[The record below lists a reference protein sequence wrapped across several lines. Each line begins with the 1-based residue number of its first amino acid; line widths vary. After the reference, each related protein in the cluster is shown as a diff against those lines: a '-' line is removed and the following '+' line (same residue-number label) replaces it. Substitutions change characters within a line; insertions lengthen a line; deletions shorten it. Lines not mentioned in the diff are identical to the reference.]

1 MNSKTLIVLIFFLV
15 TLQIQCRKENAD
27 SKQESCVTEEQ
38 ITSDFD
44 KFYIYYP
51 GPQKNGYAKAIK
63 INKEWKASASAKIL
77 NSILAIKFETFNTEE
92 EDNKGYETEIVDIN
106 VLIPKIGCTILGNN
120 KTELISEIYFSAVRG
135 DATQNAYIVDTNKHN
150 KLSIDTFDLINNRVA
165 GKFMFSIKKSR
176 IRQSDPWYNPD
187 ELRIFNGE
195 FHCNI
200 ID

>member
-1 MNSKTLIVLIFFLV
+1 MKKIFILVWTLILFFS
-15 TLQIQCRKENAD
+15 CKKEEKSDITND
-27 SKQESCVTEEQ
+27 CVVEEQ
-38 ITSDFD
+38 ITSDYD
-44 KFYIYYP
+44 KFYINYP
-51 GPQKNGYAKAIK
+51 GPQKKGYAKAIK